1 MKRKRINLTT
11 KAVENLKIPD
21 AGRYEVWD
29 AAIPNLGLRISE
41 RRLKTW
47 MMVYRVNGKQRRQN
61 LGRYPTMG
69 LADARRAAQD
79 ILEKS
84 QSGVDVVLEKAAAK
98 HRINTEKFQD
108 VAAEFI
114 ERYAKPKNKHWK
126 GTADYF
132 DRVIIPRWKDRPIA
146 SIKKAEVHALLDT
159 YMREGK
165 PIAAN
170 RCLAAIRK
178 LFNWCVERGILELSP
193 CHGIRSPGKENSR
206 DRVLEPAEIAAI
218 WQAADKVGWPF
229 HNYIKVLMLVGQRRT
244 EVASMEWK
252 HIDFENKLWTLPR
265 ENTKAKRQHTVPL
278 TDTVI
283 ALIQQQPP
291 LGTFVFTTKGDRPI
305 SGFTKMKKR
314 LLEKAGL
321 EDNWCLHDFRRT
333 VASSA
338 AQNGTSVH
346 VISQLLNHSPG
357 SISGVTAIYNRYR
370 YLPEMRIALSK
381 WEDRLQEIFTEHCPA
396 QPLLLTY
403 AGQNDAP

>member
-165 PIAAN
+165 PI
-170 RCLAAIRK
+170 
-178 LFNWCVERGILELSP
+178 V
-193 CHGIRSPGKENSR
+193 
-206 DRVLEPAEIAAI
+206 
-218 WQAADKVGWPF
+218 
-229 HNYIKVLMLVGQRRT
+229 
-244 EVASMEWK
+244 
-252 HIDFENKLWTLPR
+252 
-265 ENTKAKRQHTVPL
+265 
-278 TDTVI
+278 
-283 ALIQQQPP
+283 
-291 LGTFVFTTKGDRPI
+291 
-305 SGFTKMKKR
+305 
-314 LLEKAGL
+314 
-321 EDNWCLHDFRRT
+321 
-333 VASSA
+333 
-338 AQNGTSVH
+338 
-346 VISQLLNHSPG
+346 
-357 SISGVTAIYNRYR
+357 
-370 YLPEMRIALSK
+370 
-381 WEDRLQEIFTEHCPA
+381 
-396 QPLLLTY
+396 
-403 AGQNDAP
+403 